1 MVLDQ
6 KYSLMAISIRE
17 NIEMVSFMVKENTLG
32 LTDHAMKDSSTR
44 V

>member
-1 MVLDQ
+1 MV
-6 KYSLMAISIRE
+6 ISIRE

-32 LTDHAMKDSSTR
+32 LMDHAMKDSSIR